1 MKTENLVR
9 YDTGWTDIATT
20 QMLVQ
25 EDFIFLPLYYG
36 KKFKHIIVDI
46 TV

>member
-25 EDFIFLPLYYG
+25 EDFIFYLCIMG
-36 KKFKHIIVDI
+36 KNLNISL
-46 TV
+46 